1 MRHATGWREAQR
13 DPTVLDKYYRFVTTG
28 IRCLGFVRAD
38 SKIPDL
44 TSLRW
49 NFRHDQIRHL
59 IQIKGWLR
67 TGK

>member
-1 MRHATGWREAQR
+1 MQPDGVKPSATPRSW
-13 DPTVLDKYYRFVTTG
+13 TSNYRFVTTG

-67 TGK
+67 AGK